1 MEVKVSLAETLKDWL
16 SRKEM
21 YSFSCS
27 GFRRMAG
34 VLLEDRFP
42 STDDIKGYAH
52 IHSDSQQVIR
62 GIKIFLFSIRA
73 ARKMREGH
81 QGKARTHGKQTGAQ
95 GTHTPRCPSL
105 LSNAGLEAPVHPAA
119 QHMERIVTATATD
132 VLRELLTGRNAS
144 GTTESLRPGPAMNL
158 LIAHR

>member
-34 VLLEDRFP
+34 VLLKDRFP

-52 IHSDSQQVIR
+52 IHSDSQQVIG
-62 GIKIFLFSIRA
+62 GIKTFLFSIRA

-81 QGKARTHGKQTGAQ
+81 QGKARTRGKQRGAQ
-95 GTHTPRCPSL
+95 GTRTPRCPSL
-105 LSNAGLEAPVHPAA
+105 LSTAGLEAPVHPAA
-119 QHMERIVTATATD
+119 HMEPIVTAPATD

-144 GTTESLRPGPAMNL
+144 GTESLQPGPAVNL
-158 LIAHR
+158 LIACR

>member
-34 VLLEDRFP
+34 VLLKDRFP

-52 IHSDSQQVIR
+52 IQLDSQQVIR
-62 GIKIFLFSIRA
+62 GIKIFPFSILA
-73 ARKMREGH
+73 ARKMRDGH
-81 QGKARTHGKQTGAQ
+81 QGKARTRGKQTVPVTAEQRRPG
-95 GTHTPRCPSL
+95 GTSPPGSTHGTYCDSD
-105 LSNAGLEAPVHPAA
+105 GDG
-119 QHMERIVTATATD
+119 RIVRAAH
-132 VLRELLTGRNAS
+132 GRNAS

-158 LIAHR
+158 LIARR